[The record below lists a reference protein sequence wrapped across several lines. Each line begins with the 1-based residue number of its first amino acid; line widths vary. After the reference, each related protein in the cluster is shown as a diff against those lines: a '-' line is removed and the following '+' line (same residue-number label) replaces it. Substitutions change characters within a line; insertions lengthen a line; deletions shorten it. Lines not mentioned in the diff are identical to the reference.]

1 MKLLIIIYL
10 EIILVKKLI
19 ITINFFK
26 IILFN
31 NHKVFIFKTK
41 LYKNNISIFY
51 KIF

>member
-10 EIILVKKLI
+10 E
-19 ITINFFK
+19 

-51 KIF
+51 KIFLKI